1 MLKLIALVLSVG
13 LVMLGLV
20 FLVASGAGNT
30 VSRLVVG
37 AVMIAAGA
45 FLLVFVR
52 KSAVQGG
59 GGAPAQRIDL
69 SGDVHLEE
77 MKCAKC
83 GGALSAQNVSVRAG
97 AVFISCPYCRAEYQ
111 IEEKPRW

>member
-1 MLKLIALVLSVG
+1 MFRLIALVLSVG

-30 VSRLVVG
+30 ASRLVVG

-52 KSAVQGG
+52 RSAMHGG
-59 GGAPAQRIDL
+59 SAAPSQKIDL

-77 MKCAKC
+77 MKCARC
-83 GGALSAQNVSVRAG
+83 GGSLSAQNVSVRAG
-97 AVFISCPYCRAEYQ
+97 AVFISCPYCRSEYQ